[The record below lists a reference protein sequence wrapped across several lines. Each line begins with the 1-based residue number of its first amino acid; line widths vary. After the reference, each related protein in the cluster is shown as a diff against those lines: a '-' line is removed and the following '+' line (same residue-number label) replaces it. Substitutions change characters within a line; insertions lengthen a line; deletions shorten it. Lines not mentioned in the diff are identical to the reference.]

1 VECSRRRS
9 AKGPILGAG
18 AAALLVLFWAPVAQ
32 AQCTAAGF
40 SAVPAWGGT
49 AAAAVAGVSASVS
62 ALVSSIHTTNTAF
75 LTQSSAFIGSPA
87 DPQPEQHGGGVWA
100 RGVGGHMTT
109 SGTATAGNIMFG
121 APIAGTITCNTRIA
135 EDFAG
140 VQIGTD
146 IARLNVGGW
155 NLHAGS
161 TVGYMGLKTQDQTP
175 AGLNPPPS
183 FRDNLEVP
191 FVGLYAAATH
201 GGFFVDGQV
210 RWNFFQNQV
219 SDDNHGLVG
228 QHFDAR
234 GIALTGN
241 VGYNR
246 DLGNHWFIE
255 PSAGV
260 IWSRTAVDPVNV
272 PGTMVTGNGGV
283 PPWVLNVDD
292 IQSALGR
299 LSVRVGTTLTSGN
312 VLLQPFAS
320 ASVFHELQGGATS
333 SLTSNFGSI
342 GMPLPTLTSTVSTA
356 SMGTYGQFGV
366 GVAAQFADTGWVSYL
381 RGDYRTGDYIEGWSL
396 NGGLRYQF
404 VPDPIALNS
413 MAKGRA
419 ALIVKAPIRKAPVA
433 AAVYDWTGFYV
444 GAQVGTVWGFTDW
457 SFGDDAAN
465 PRYAGF
471 LGGGELGYNYQ
482 LGKWVLG
489 VAGSTNWTDA
499 HGARPCPQGFFFTC
513 EMDLNWLST
522 ATARVGY
529 AYWDRL
535 LLYAKGG
542 AVIAQDQANFVCSTG
557 SQPTIVPLIGCPA
570 QSDSKTK
577 AGWNLGWGSE
587 LGLTPNMSV
596 NSETMYFDLG
606 TARYNMDGIGADIR
620 RHGFM
625 STVGLRFR
633 FGAPAAT
640 SVVAKN

>member
-1 VECSRRRS
+1 
-9 AKGPILGAG
+9 
-18 AAALLVLFWAPVAQ
+18 
-32 AQCTAAGF
+32 
-40 SAVPAWGGT
+40 
-49 AAAAVAGVSASVS
+49 VAGVSASVS

-75 LTQSSAFIGSPA
+75 LTQSSALIGSPA
-87 DPQPEQHGGGVWA
+87 NPQPDQQGGGVWA
-100 RGVGGHMTT
+100 RGVGGHM
-109 SGTATAGNIMFG
+109 SLNGTATAGNIMFG
-121 APIAGTITCNTRIA
+121 APVAGTITCNTHTT

-146 IARLNVGGW
+146 VARLNVGGW

-161 TVGYMGLKTQDQTP
+161 TVGYVGLKTQDETQ

-183 FRDNLEVP
+183 FHDNLEVP

-201 GGFFVDGQV
+201 GGLFIDGQV
-210 RWNFFQNQV
+210 RWNFFQNEV
-219 SDDNHGLVG
+219 SDNNHGLLA

-241 VGYNR
+241 VGYYH

-255 PSAGV
+255 PSAGIV
-260 IWSRTAVDPVNV
+260 WSRTAVDPVNV

-292 IQSALGR
+292 MQSTLGR
-299 LSVRVGTTLTSGN
+299 LGVRVGTTVTSGN
-312 VLLQPFAS
+312 VLWQPFAS
-320 ASVFHELQGGATS
+320 ANVYSEFQGGARS
-333 SLTSNFGSI
+333 SLTTNFGSI
-342 GMPLPTLTSTVSTA
+342 GMALPTLTSTVSTA
-356 SMGTYGQFGV
+356 SIGTYGQFGL

-381 RGDYRTGDYIEGWSL
+381 RGDYRTGEYVAGWNL

-404 VPDPIALNS
+404 VPDP
-413 MAKGRA
+413 MAKGRG

-433 AAVYDWTGFYV
+433 AAVYDWNGFYV
-444 GAQVGTVWGFTDW
+444 GGQVGTVWGFTDW
-457 SFGDDAAN
+457 SFGDDAAS

-535 LLYAKGG
+535 LVYAKGG
-542 AVIAQDQANFVCSTG
+542 AVIAQDQAKFVCSTG
-557 SQPTIVPLIGCPA
+557 SQPTMVPLIGCPA

-577 AGWNLGWGSE
+577 AGWTLGWGSE
-587 LGLTPNMSV
+587 LGLTPNVSV

-606 TARYNMDGIGADIR
+606 NARYNMDGIGADIH
-620 RHGFM
+620 RHGFI